1 LTNINYFVIIPYRVN
16 FVKHIKN
23 PNINQK
29 KKKMKKERL
38 DLKPERSLY
47 LSRSFSE
54 KEADNL
60 IGQLFELNK
69 SEGPIFLFF
78 NSHGGSFPGARK
90 LYDNISLSPNPVIG
104 IVIGDAFSA
113 AAMVLQ
119 ACETRY
125 ASEGSRILIHHV
137 FLPVQDMILH
147 HDDTAESVW
156 KGLEKDLGKI
166 KKNDKVFI
174 KAMSKKM
181 IVPQEEIIKLMDKD
195 QAISA
200 KKALKFGLIDEIINI
215 F

>member
-1 LTNINYFVIIPYRVN
+1 
-16 FVKHIKN
+16 
-23 PNINQK
+23 
-29 KKKMKKERL
+29 MKKERL
-38 DLKPERSLY
+38 DLEPKRSLH
-47 LSRSFSE
+47 LNRSFSE
-54 KEADNL
+54 KEADGL
-60 IGQLFELNK
+60 IEQLFELNK

-78 NSHGGSFPGARK
+78 NSRGGSFPGARK

-119 ACETRY
+119 ACTTRY
-125 ASEGSRILIHHV
+125 ASEGSQILVHHV
-137 FLPVQDMILH
+137 FLPVQDLVLR

-181 IVPQEEIIKLMDKD
+181 TIPQEEIIKLMDKD

-200 KKALKFGLIDEIINI
+200 KKALKLGLIDEVISI